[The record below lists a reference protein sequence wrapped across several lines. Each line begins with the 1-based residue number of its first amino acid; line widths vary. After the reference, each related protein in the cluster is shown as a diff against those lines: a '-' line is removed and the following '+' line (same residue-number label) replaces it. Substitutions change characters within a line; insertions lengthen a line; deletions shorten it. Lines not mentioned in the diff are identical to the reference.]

1 MIESWLPFF
10 LKKTDHTKMNIGQ
23 AIHTVRKNKKLSQT
37 EFSELIEIDQSYLSQ
52 IENNK
57 KRPSMKLLEK
67 ISGVTHTP
75 LPIVLFYS
83 LTEEDVNPR
92 KRELYHILFPKV
104 KEMIGDLFNQDINQ
118 YDR

>member
-1 MIESWLPFF
+1 
-10 LKKTDHTKMNIGQ
+10 MNIGQ

-37 EFSELIEIDQSYLSQ
+37 EFSKLIQIDQSYLSQ

-67 ISGVTHTP
+67 ISEVTNTP
-75 LPIVLFYS
+75 LPILLFYS
-83 LTEEDVNPR
+83 LTEEDVEPR

-104 KEMIGDLFNQDINQ
+104 KEMIGDLFNQNINQ